1 MTNLFDSLLPPLPWS
16 FLFIQ
21 DLIGTIVFAV
31 SGAMAARQHKMDIF
45 GMFILAFVTGVGGG
59 TLRDVMIGSTP
70 VFWMKQP
77 IYVLMITLAVIITA
91 VFKNNISKKEWQ
103 TGLLIFDAIGL
114 GVFTVIGVQ
123 KGLDFGLHPFIAI
136 ALGGIT
142 GCFGGVIRDILRNEV
157 PIVLQKEV
165 YVTASLVGGVI
176 FVLFYSSGVE
186 SRWVDIAT
194 VATVIVIRLLAIR
207 FNLNLPRI

>member
-176 FVLFYSSGVE
+176 FVLFYSAGVE

>member
-1 MTNLFDSLLPPLPWS
+1 MINDLFPAFPWS

-21 DLIGTIVFAV
+21 DLIGTIVFAI
-31 SGAMAARQHKMDIF
+31 SGAIAARQHKMDIF
-45 GMFILAFVTGVGGG
+45 GMFVLAFVTGVGGG

-77 IYVLMITLAVIITA
+77 IYVLMISIAVILVAILR
-91 VFKNNISKKEWQ
+91 NQIDRDYWKK
-103 TGLLIFDAIGL
+103 GLLIFDAIGL

-123 KGLDFGLHPFIAI
+123 KGIDFGLHPLICI

-142 GCFGGVIRDILRNEV
+142 GCFGGLIRDILRNEV
-157 PIVLQKEV
+157 PIILQKEV

-176 FVLFYSSGVE
+176 FILFRDAGFE
-186 SRWVDIAT
+186 SNWVDVAT
-194 VATVIVIRLLAIR
+194 VATVIAIR
-207 FNLNLPRI
+207 MFTIRYNLHLPKV

>member
-1 MTNLFDSLLPPLPWS
+1 MTNLFDSLLPPFPWS

-31 SGAMAARQHKMDIF
+31 SGAIAARQHKMDIF

-91 VFKNNISKKEWQ
+91 VFKNNFSKKEWQ
-103 TGLLIFDAIGL
+103 TGLLIFDVIGL

-123 KGLDFGLHPFIAI
+123 KGLDFGLHPLIAI
-136 ALGGIT
+136 ALGGMT

-165 YVTASLVGGVI
+165 YVTASLIGGVI
-176 FVLFYSSGVE
+176 FVLFYSAGVE

>member
-1 MTNLFDSLLPPLPWS
+1 MIDLFDSLLPPLPWP

-59 TLRDVMIGSTP
+59 TLRDMMIGSTP

-77 IYVLMITLAVIITA
+77 IYVLMITFAVMLTA
-91 VFKNNISKKEWQ
+91 IFKNSFSKKTWQ
-103 TGLLIFDAIGL
+103 KGLLIFDAIGL
-114 GVFTVIGVQ
+114 GVFTLIGVQ
-123 KGLDFGLHPFIAI
+123 KGLDFGLHPCIAI
-136 ALGGIT
+136 ALGGMT

-165 YVTASLVGGVI
+165 YVTASLIGGVI
-176 FVLFYSSGVE
+176 FVLFYSIGVE
-186 SRWVDIAT
+186 SRWVDTAT
-194 VATVIVIRLLAIR
+194 VSTVIFIRLLAIR
-207 FNLNLPRI
+207 FNLHLPRI